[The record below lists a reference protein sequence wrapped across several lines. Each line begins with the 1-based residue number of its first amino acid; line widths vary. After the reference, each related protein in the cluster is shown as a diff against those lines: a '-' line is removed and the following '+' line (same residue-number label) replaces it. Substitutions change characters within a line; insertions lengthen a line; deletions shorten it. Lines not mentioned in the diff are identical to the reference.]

1 MEDKE
6 IMPVVAGNEEMQ
18 TNVTLEIQEKV
29 NTYNNYIQILDGV
42 IGCAVNEKA
51 LDKIE
56 RIRLTKFLNSAR
68 YHCVGRIESIMKS
81 NGGAENE
88 E

>member
-1 MEDKE
+1 MEDKG
-6 IMPVVAGNEEMQ
+6 IMPVVAGNEE
-18 TNVTLEIQEKV
+18 LQEKV
-29 NTYNNYIQILDGV
+29 KTYDNYIQIIDRV
-42 IGCAVNEKA
+42 IGCVGNEKA
-51 LDKIE
+51 LDNIE

-68 YHCVGRIESIMKS
+68 YHCVGRIESIKKS